1 MKKHTLALLASLLVV
16 VFLSGCTF
24 PGVGPARGAATG
36 VIIKSFAPD
45 ISEIFS
51 EDDVTFSLS
60 VENVGGEDAY
70 NVQARLFGLGT
81 DWEFL
86 SDKLQEIGYLE
97 RSQPE
102 YKVPGGIGDAQW
114 DITSPPGLKVD
125 NTYTASTRLTYS
137 YRTTA
142 LANIKIYDSE
152 YLRSNPEDAESIM
165 KSSGIESFTVTNA
178 PITVE
183 LAGLARPLIKRAGTQ
198 EASITVLLDNI
209 GQGKPYDSTENDMTI
224 TVVKVKAYETTCVR
238 NQSVRLPRSGK
249 KSVPCRF
256 ELPDV
261 EEFTTLPLEVELS
274 YNYFLDDTTS
284 IKVLKSL
291 FIGEEPTYSCTAG
304 DHSECC
310 WNEDGPCGKDKGAQC
325 DDDGRCHCGSTYEDY
340 YICPKTM

>member
-1 MKKHTLALLASLLVV
+1 MNKHTFNRLALLFIVV
-16 VFLSGCTF
+16 ALSGC
-24 PGVGPARGAATG
+24 VGQSTTGGAATG

-81 DWEFL
+81 DWALL
-86 SDKLQEIGYLE
+86 STKVQTIDYLE

-102 YKVPGGIGDAQW
+102 YRVPGGIGDAQW
-114 DITSPPGLKVD
+114 DITSPSGLKVD
-125 NTYTASTRLTYS
+125 NTYTASVRLTYS

-142 LANIKIYDSE
+142 LASIKIYNSD

-165 KSSGIESFTVTNA
+165 RASGIESFTVTDA

-198 EASITVLLDNI
+198 EASITILVDNT
-209 GQGKPYDSTENDMTI
+209 GQGKPYTHEENDMYI
-224 TVVKVKAYETTCVR
+224 TVEKVKVYETTCVS
-238 NQSVRLPRSGK
+238 NEEVRLPRAGK

-261 EEFTTLPLEVELS
+261 DEFTTLPLEVELS

-291 FIGEEPTYSCTAG
+291 FIGETPTYSCTAG

-310 WNEDGPCGKDKGAQC
+310 WNNDGPCGYNTGAQC
-325 DDDGRCHCGSTYEDY
+325 SSEGTCKCGSVYEADF
-340 YICPKTM
+340 ICPQAGQG